1 VPFCGI
7 QCSSHLWPIHVP
19 GVFHILRLVDAY
31 RDLDLEAFVRTALAD
46 LHRIPLGRLGTHGS
60 RRYDDLHSKPAY
72 IISYHISCLA
82 ARNLSRGGGDTR
94 TQGRNSRRIPKARNR
109 LFGNFGAFG
118 EEAVSPGLSV
128 KNFQVYMGRTV
139 SFPSGL

>member
-1 VPFCGI
+1 M
-7 QCSSHLWPIHVP
+7 
-19 GVFHILRLVDAY
+19 FHILRLVDAY

-82 ARNLSRGGGDTR
+82 ARNLSRGGEIHAR
-94 TQGRNSRRIPKARNR
+94 KAEIR
-109 LFGNFGAFG
+109 G
-118 EEAVSPGLSV
+118 ESQKRGTGYLVTLGLS
-128 KNFQVYMGRTV
+128 GRRQ
-139 SFPSGL
+139 